1 MWIKNLNTGH
11 VWKITSEKQIKTMLS
26 DAKYEEVSNPNEIN
40 NDNKDAKTNDDK
52 NTKTNDDTKTT
63 SKRNNPNQTKTMEC
77 EICGRKCKGQRSYT
91 QHKRMA
97 HGEGKDGDE

>member
-1 MWIKNLNTGH
+1 MWFKNTETGH
-11 VWKITSEKQIKTMLS
+11 IWEVDDEQLIKDLK
-26 DAKYEEVSNPNEIN
+26 AKDHFEEIESPV
-40 NDNKDAKTNDDK
+40 KDKS
-52 NTKTNDDTKTT
+52 TKSS

-97 HGEGKDGDE
+97 HDIEKDGDK